1 MSLSAFLRICENGG
15 FFPTE
20 KIDSAFATIM
30 DGEAAHEDI
39 KRFLHY
45 TIPFMSQPEWIAAGA
60 RALRSRM
67 VRIEAPAGAIDVCGT
82 GGDGAH
88 TLNIS
93 TAVAFVVAGCDVT
106 VAKHGNRA
114 MSSKS
119 GAADVLEALG
129 VKLTGDVATL
139 ERCLREAG
147 IAFLFAQNHHPAMRH
162 VALARREL
170 GKRTIFNLLGPLS
183 NPAGVKRQLMGV
195 FSADFIEPVANALKA
210 LGCERAWV
218 VHGAGGLDELS
229 AQHREANNVAV
240 LDGGAVTLV
249 KATVDAEINPD
260 IRGGLAAENAE
271 EMRALLAGGG
281 RPGHR
286 AAVVLNAAGA
296 LVVAGR
302 AADVVEARPMAEQAL
317 DSGAAREALD
327 RLVDLTRRAV
337 RNADP
342 GAPASS
348 SASAGVRRRG
358 RRRSKT

>member
-1 MSLSAFLRICENGG
+1 MSLAATIGGLR
-15 FFPTE
+15 
-20 KIDSAFATIM
+20 DSGAVQASDMDAAFAEIM
-30 DGEAAHEDI
+30 DGAAAHEEI
-39 KRFLHY
+39 KTFLTLTMPLMGHA
-45 TIPFMSQPEWIAAGA
+45 PLIAAGA

-67 VRIEAPAGAIDVCGT
+67 VRVSAPEGAIDVCGT

-93 TAVAFVVAGCDVT
+93 TAVAFVVAGCGVP

-129 VKLTGDVATL
+129 VKLTADLPTL
-139 ERCLREAG
+139 ERSLREAG
-147 IAFLFAQNHHPAMRH
+147 VAFLFAQNHHPAMRH

-195 FSADFIEPVANALKA
+195 FSADFIEPVASALQE
-210 LGCERAWV
+210 LGCEKAWV

-240 LDGGAVTLV
+240 LDGDVVNLAR
-249 KATVDAEINPD
+249 ASVDAEINPD

-271 EMRALLAGGG
+271 EMRELLAGRG

-296 LVVAGR
+296 LVVAGK
-302 AADVVEARPMAEQAL
+302 AVDVVEAWPMAEQSL
-317 DSGAAREALD
+317 HSGAARGALEK
-327 RLVDLTRRAV
+327 LVDVTRS
-337 RNADP
+337 
-342 GAPASS
+342 AP
-348 SASAGVRRRG
+348 
-358 RRRSKT
+358 

>member
-1 MSLSAFLRICENGG
+1 MSLAATIGGLR
-15 FFPTE
+15 
-20 KIDSAFATIM
+20 DSGAVQASDMDAAFAEIM
-30 DGEAAHEDI
+30 DGAAAHEEI
-39 KRFLHY
+39 KTFLTLTMPLMGHA
-45 TIPFMSQPEWIAAGA
+45 PLIAAGA

-67 VRIEAPAGAIDVCGT
+67 VRVSAPEGAIDVCGT

-93 TAVAFVVAGCDVT
+93 TAVAFVVAGCGVP

-129 VKLTGDVATL
+129 VKLTADPPTL
-139 ERCLREAG
+139 ERSLREAG
-147 IAFLFAQNHHPAMRH
+147 VAFLFAQNHHPAMRH

-195 FSADFIEPVANALKA
+195 FSADFIEPVASALQE
-210 LGCERAWV
+210 LGCEKAWV

-240 LDGGAVTLV
+240 LDGGVVNLAR
-249 KATVDAEINPD
+249 ASVDAEINAD

-271 EMRALLAGGG
+271 EMRELLAGRG

-296 LVVAGR
+296 LVVAGK
-302 AADVVEARPMAEQAL
+302 AVDVVEAWPMAEQSL
-317 DSGAAREALD
+317 DSGAARGALEK
-327 RLVDLTRRAV
+327 LVDVTRS
-337 RNADP
+337 
-342 GAPASS
+342 AP
-348 SASAGVRRRG
+348 
-358 RRRSKT
+358 

>member
-1 MSLSAFLRICENGG
+1 MSLSAINDKLDGG
-15 FFPTE
+15 RLAPAE
-20 KIDSAFATIM
+20 IDAAFAEIM
-30 DGEAAHEDI
+30 DGLAPHDEI
-39 KRFLHY
+39 KRFLALSVAEMGN
-45 TIPFMSQPEWIAAGA
+45 PSWIAGGA

-67 VRIEAPAGAIDVCGT
+67 VRVEAPAGAIDVCGT

-93 TAVAFVVAGCDVT
+93 TAVAFVVAGCGVP

-129 VKLTGDVATL
+129 VKLTADVATL
-139 ERCLREAG
+139 ERCLREAHV
-147 IAFLFAQNHHPAMRH
+147 AFLFAQNHHPAMRH

-183 NPAGVKRQLMGV
+183 NPAGVTRQLMGV
-195 FSADFIEPVANALKA
+195 FSADFIEPVANALRE
-210 LGCERAWV
+210 LGCEKAWV

-229 AQHREANNVAV
+229 AQHRDANNVAV
-240 LDGGAVTLV
+240 LDGGAVETQCASV
-249 KATVDAEINPD
+249 TAEIDPD

-271 EMRALLAGGG
+271 EMRALLNGGG

-296 LVVAGR
+296 LVVAGK
-302 AADVVEARPMAEQAL
+302 AANVPEARPMAEHAL
-317 DSGAAREALD
+317 DSGAARAALEK
-327 RLVDLTRRAV
+327 LVEVTRS
-337 RNADP
+337 
-342 GAPASS
+342 AP
-348 SASAGVRRRG
+348 
-358 RRRSKT
+358 